1 MPYAIPPVKV
11 KITEAVFEKITIT
24 PASSGAKA
32 LVVTDYSGAEER
44 ILLREDGFLHT
55 KNMLVDA
62 KGDFGQI
69 MIIPLGRGEDAL
81 IVTDFTGAETRIILR
96 EDGLL
101 DAQMVEVGQPRKFLT
116 VREYAKLVGKSP
128 STIRR
133 WIRQKKLRA
142 IRLSNGQYLI
152 IGER

>member
-11 KITEAVFEKITIT
+11 RITEATFARVTIT
-24 PASSGAKA
+24 PTGPGALA
-32 LVVTDYSGAEER
+32 LVITNWEG
-44 ILLREDGFLHT
+44 T
-55 KNMLVDA
+55 
-62 KGDFGQI
+62 
-69 MIIPLGRGEDAL
+69 
-81 IVTDFTGAETRIILR
+81 ETRIILR

-101 DAQMVEVGQPRKFLT
+101 DAQMIEVGQPRKLVT

-133 WIRQKKLRA
+133 WIRQRKLKA

-152 IGER
+152 PREQV